1 MRSRYC
7 AFVIRN
13 SDYLLRTW
21 HADTRP
27 EQLQLER
34 DVSWFGLEIVAS
46 DAGGPGDSDGR
57 VEFIAQFNG
66 HDRLQYLHERSRFVR
81 ENGRWF
87 YLDGEILPPPTA
99 RKIGRNAPCP
109 CGSGKK
115 YKRCCG

>member
-7 AFVIRN
+7 AFVLGN
-13 SDYLLRTW
+13 SNYLLQTW

-27 EQLQLER
+27 AQLVLSP
-34 DVSWFGLEIVAS
+34 DVSWFGLEIVAIE
-46 DAGGPGDSDGR
+46 AGEAQDSEGR
-57 VEFIAQFNG
+57 VEFMAKFNG

-81 ENGRWF
+81 EDGRWF
-87 YLDGEILPPPTA
+87 YVDGESVPQAKAP
-99 RKIGRNAPCP
+99 KIGRNEPCP